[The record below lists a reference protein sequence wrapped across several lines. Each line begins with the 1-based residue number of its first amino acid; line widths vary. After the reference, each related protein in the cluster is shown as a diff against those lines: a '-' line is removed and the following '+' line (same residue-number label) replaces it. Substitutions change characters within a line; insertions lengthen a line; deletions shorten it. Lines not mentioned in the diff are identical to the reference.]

1 MDFESIKEAILDAGR
16 TATAAGSGASCLL
29 PLALGL
35 GTRIGKEED
44 DDDDIRGTTT
54 KATTSEKVHSCRL
67 QKNMVLGA
75 KFGKKR

>member
-1 MDFESIKEAILDAGR
+1 MNGVQWREPPAPPA
-16 TATAAGSGASCLL
+16 
-29 PLALGL
+29 LALGL

-75 KFGKKR
+75 KFGKKDKLGDYG